1 MRMTLPDYEG
11 AKAYALGRLEREL
24 AAALTYHS
32 LAHTRDEV
40 LPAAEAL
47 AADAGVSGEAL
58 MLLRTAA
65 VFHDI
70 GFVTQREGHEAAGVS
85 IAQAVLPGFGYR
97 PGQMAVVGDMVMA
110 TRLPQSPRTV
120 LESILADADLDL
132 LGREAYW
139 TRHLDL
145 RAEWAA
151 FGLWMTDLEWYQ
163 NQLSFLRGH
172 TYFSLFARQRR
183 DPRKQDNIRRLEAK
197 IAECDD
203 GGGHQPRLR

>member
-1 MRMTLPDYEG
+1 MPDFEG
-11 AKAYALGRLEREL
+11 AKAYALGWLEHEL
-24 AAALTYHS
+24 APALTYHS

-47 AADAGVSGEAL
+47 ADDAGVSGEPL

-70 GFVTQREGHEAAGVS
+70 GFVTQREGHEAAGVA
-85 IAQAVLPGFGYR
+85 IAKAVLPDFGYS
-97 PGQMAVVGDMVMA
+97 PDQMAVIGDMVMA
-110 TRLPQSPRTV
+110 TRLPQSPRTL

-139 TRHLDL
+139 TRHQDL

-151 FGLWMTDLEWYQ
+151 FGLRMSDLEWYQ

-172 TYFSLFARQRR
+172 EYFSRFARQRR
-183 DPRKQDNIRRLEAK
+183 DPQKQDNIRRLGAK
-197 IAECDD
+197 IAECN
-203 GGGHQPRLR
+203 GAT